1 MCVRTCSFRFS
12 ASFLHRSS
20 SSSPLPLP
28 FLVLFITFWMFAA
41 PSALAATTPAKK
53 PYTNEELLTQM
64 LVVDVSE
71 QSLDN
76 QPALSITFSQHIKED
91 AGFNRFITLT
101 RGGKV
106 VNGRWVMA
114 SNPRRLYFSHI
125 EPNTEYRIQIR
136 PGLVAEGNDLLLRH
150 PVNQLVKTR
159 NIEPAFDFAS
169 KGSILPA
176 RLTSG
181 LPVRVV
187 NVPEL
192 DVEFLRVKPDK
203 LQTVLRAMRLDRKIR
218 PWNLN
223 DIHAATQ
230 SVYSNRYFTDA
241 KNNARE
247 TFVLPVESVPELQ
260 KPGLYFAVI
269 RQPGRFNDDAY
280 RITHFTVT
288 DIGLHARVY
297 PRRLEVFVNSLATG
311 KPLQDVNLTLQASKE
326 TLQVST
332 DEVGHGSFDR
342 HPDGALLLMAEI
354 NGQFAFLDL
363 REPALDLSEF
373 PVTGGQDKPIAPFIY
388 APRDLYRPGERV
400 DLSIL
405 LRDRDGLPTNVKNL
419 NVRIVRP
426 DTKILSERNV
436 KAQNAKLGF
445 FLERIS
451 IPGDAPTGRWQ
462 AEVRVNPES
471 KAPIETFAFNVED
484 FLPER
489 MKLEL
494 TTENKTLLAKQK
506 QVVAVQGDYLYG
518 SPASGNKVTA
528 SRTLKPDFYPFAR
541 YPDFHFGD
549 STEQDKAKRETLPDL
564 MLNEQGSAF
573 LDIPA
578 VQAGL
583 NSPLIMRVQASLHEL
598 GGRSVSRTLE
608 NTLWPASHMVGIR
621 PLFNAD
627 SIEGDS
633 EVDFEVLRLQANGAL
648 SPQAPLVAT
657 LVREEYEYFWEF
669 TRQEGWQRKETRNE
683 YPLKQQTLLWN
694 GQQAQALSFS
704 VGRGRYRLEIEDADT
719 QRKAV
724 YSFYAGW
731 YADEQQIAKRPDH
744 IELSLDKP
752 AYQVGDVA
760 RLTIKPPARS
770 EAVVTV
776 EAKSL
781 LWQKRVSLSRG
792 ETQVDIPVADSWARH
807 DLYVSV
813 TAFRPASREEKI
825 SPNRAFGVIHL
836 PLDRS
841 NRQLALS
848 IEAPQKTLPERSVEV
863 KVNAAELR
871 GQEAVVTLAAVDV
884 GVLNITGFETP
895 NPFDYYFAKHAY
907 TVDLHD
913 AYGKVIETM
922 EGKTLRQRF
931 GGDKG
936 RSAGG
941 AVARADVQ
949 IVALFSGVQAF
960 DENGVATV
968 SLPIPGFDGQLRL
981 MALAATETRMGS
993 TDADMMVTSPV
1004 VASLTAP
1011 RFLSAG
1017 DTASATVELRNT
1029 TAVEQSVTFSL
1040 GASRSLAFTSS
1051 SWKTRLAAG
1060 ERKVFKLPLAAR
1072 HGVGKGFLRLKMV
1085 GATFEANRRVGVVLR
1100 PSYPASFQR
1109 QVKSFAAADETQRF
1123 DAAFVEQLLPDTV
1136 KARLTVSNVPVLSV
1150 GSALNHLLTYPYG
1163 CLEQTTS
1170 AAYPYLFLEARVT
1183 ERLGLPAISMPQRTQ
1198 KIQQALLRLS
1208 GMQLAN
1214 GGFTLWGNYG
1224 VEEFWLSPYVMQF
1237 LLAAEEEGFPVP
1249 ERMLNKGMTY
1259 LQERLQ
1265 EGYRP
1270 VRSRYAQSDSP
1281 EHMDFASRAY
1291 AAYVLALRRKAKLG
1305 TLRAVYD
1312 AESEKVVAGLPL
1324 VHMGLALRLMG
1335 DKRRGTAAIQR
1346 GLALGRIKDKYLG
1359 DYGSDL
1365 RDEAL
1370 MLQLLLKHKVTVP
1383 ALATRLQA
1391 LSAKVR
1397 ERRYLSTQEQLA
1409 LFLLDQ
1415 ALAKRSDQRWQARL
1429 AVAGNE
1435 LDLNKSGSYRRAIM
1449 IGELREGVALTSLQ
1463 SEPLYAS
1470 LEIDGYPLQAPAVE
1484 NDVIAV
1490 KRRWYSMQGKPLD
1503 ASALKVGDL
1512 VLTHLE
1518 VTSKQAINDALVVD
1532 LLPAALEI
1540 ENIRLTGSDDFNNV
1554 VLQDINKPVSELLI
1568 SGAVRH
1574 EEFRDDRYMAA
1585 VALTKERTHHL
1596 FYAVRVVSAGRY
1608 QVPPPLVEDMYRP
1621 ELRGVGKTP
1630 GTITIQ

>member
-1 MCVRTCSFRFS
+1 MCSCTGSSFSFLNSSLRFS
-12 ASFLHRSS
+12 RHSAFMVWLSILFVLS
-20 SSSPLPLP
+20 
-28 FLVLFITFWMFAA
+28 LVLSTG
-41 PSALAATTPAKK
+41 ALAATTPKKK

-76 QPALSITFSQHIKED
+76 QPALSITFSQHVQED
-91 AGFNRFITLT
+91 ADFNRFITLT
-101 RGGKV
+101 QGGKV

-125 EPNTEYRIQIR
+125 EPNKEYRIQIR
-136 PGLVAEGNDLLLRH
+136 PGLVAEEGDLLLRH

-203 LQTVLRAMRLDRKIR
+203 LQAVLHTMRLDRKIR
-218 PWNLN
+218 PWDLN
-223 DIHAATQ
+223 EIHAATQ

-241 KNNARE
+241 KKNARE
-247 TFVLPVESVPELQ
+247 TFVLPVESVPALQ
-260 KPGLYFAVI
+260 KPGLYFAVM
-269 RQPGRFNDDAY
+269 RQPGRFDNKSY

-297 PRRLEVFVNSLATG
+297 PSRLEVFVNSLATG
-311 KPLQDVNLTLQASKE
+311 KPLPDVNLTLQASKE
-326 TLQVST
+326 ALQVST
-332 DEVGHGSFDR
+332 DEAGYGSFDR
-342 HPDGALLLMAEI
+342 HPAGALLLMAEL
-354 NGQFAFLDL
+354 NGQFTFLDL

-373 PVTGGQDKPIAPFIY
+373 PVTGQQDKPIAPFIY
-388 APRDLYRPGERV
+388 APRDLYRPGEKV

-426 DTKILSERNV
+426 DTKILLEHNV

-445 FLERIS
+445 FLDRIT
-451 IPGDAPTGRWQ
+451 IPSDAPTGRWQ
-462 AEVRVNPES
+462 AEVRVNPKS
-471 KAPIETFAFNVED
+471 KSPTETFAFNVED

-489 MKLEL
+489 MTLAL
-494 TTENKTLLAKQK
+494 TTENKTLLANQK

-518 SPASGNKVTA
+518 SPASGNKITA
-528 SRTLKPDFYPFAR
+528 SRTLTPDYHPFEQYPG
-541 YPDFHFGD
+541 FHFGD
-549 STEQDKAKRETLPDL
+549 STEKEKLRRESLPDL
-564 MLNEQGSAF
+564 VLNEKGGGF
-573 LDIPA
+573 LTIPA
-578 VQAGL
+578 VPADV
-583 NSPLIMRVQASLHEL
+583 NSPLAMRVQASLHEF
-598 GGRSVSRTLE
+598 GGRSVSRSLGK
-608 NTLWPASHMVGIR
+608 TLWPASHMIGIR
-621 PLFNAD
+621 PLFDAD

-633 EVDFEVLRLQANGAL
+633 EVNFEVLRLQVDGRL
-648 SPQAPLVAT
+648 SPQANLVAT

-669 TRQEGWQRKETRNE
+669 TRQDGWQRQETRNE

-694 GQQAQALSFS
+694 GQQAQALSFN

-724 YSFYAGW
+724 YGFYAGW
-731 YADEQQIAKRPDH
+731 YADERQIAKHPDQ

-752 AYQVGDVA
+752 AYKVGDVA
-760 RLTIKPPARS
+760 RLTIKPPESS

-781 LWQKRVSLSRG
+781 LWKQRVSLSRG
-792 ETQVDIPVADSWARH
+792 ETQLDIPVADSWARH

-813 TAFRPASREEKI
+813 TAFRPASREENI

-841 NRQLALS
+841 DRQLALS
-848 IEAPQKTLPERSVEV
+848 IDVPKKILPERSVEV
-863 KVNAAELR
+863 KVNAPALR
-871 GQEAVVTLAAVDV
+871 GQDAVVTLAAVDA
-884 GVLNITGFETP
+884 GVLNITGFKTP
-895 NPFDYYFAKHAY
+895 DPFGYYFAKHAY

-922 EGKTLRQRF
+922 KGKTLRQRF

-936 RSAGG
+936 RTAGG

-949 IVALFSGVQAF
+949 IVALFSGVQSF
-960 DENGVATV
+960 DENGVATL

-981 MALAATETRMGS
+981 MAVAATETRMGS
-993 TDADMMVTSPV
+993 TDTVLTVTSPV

-1017 DTASATVELRNT
+1017 DTASVTTELRNT
-1029 TAVEQSVTFSL
+1029 TDSEQTVDFSL

-1051 SWKTRLAAG
+1051 SWKVRLAAG
-1060 ERKVFKLPLAAR
+1060 ERKVFNLPLAAVN
-1072 HGVGKGFLRLKMV
+1072 GVGKGFLRLKMTGENFV
-1085 GATFEANRRVGVVLR
+1085 ANRRVGVLLR
-1100 PSYPASFQR
+1100 PAYSASFQR
-1109 QVKSFAAADETQRF
+1109 QIKSFGAAEETQRF
-1123 DAAFVEQLLPDTV
+1123 DTAFAEQLLPDTV
-1136 KARLTVSNVPVLSV
+1136 TARLTVSNVPVLSV
-1150 GSALNHLLTYPYG
+1150 GSAVKHLLDYPYG

-1170 AAYPYLFLEARVT
+1170 AAYPYLFAEARVT
-1183 ERLGLPAISMPQRTQ
+1183 ERLGLPAISMPQRNQ

-1224 VEEFWLSPYVMQF
+1224 VEEFWLSPYVIQF

-1249 ERMLNKGMTY
+1249 ERLLNKGMAY

-1270 VRSRYAQSDSP
+1270 VRSRYAQSESP

-1305 TLRAVYD
+1305 TLRAIYD
-1312 AESEKVVAGLPL
+1312 VESEKVVSGLPL

-1335 DKRRGTAAIQR
+1335 DKRRGNAAIQR

-1359 DYGSDL
+1359 DYGSDV
-1365 RDEAL
+1365 RDETL
-1370 MLQLLLKHKVTVP
+1370 MLQLLLKHKVPVP
-1383 ALATRLQA
+1383 ALAIRLHA

-1397 ERRYLSTQEQLA
+1397 ERRYLSTQEQVA
-1409 LFLLDQ
+1409 LFLLEQ
-1415 ALAKRSDQRWQARL
+1415 VLAKRSDQRWQASL
-1429 AVAGNE
+1429 NVGDNTVE
-1435 LDLNKSGSYRRAIM
+1435 LNKSGSYRRRFA
-1449 IGELREGVALTSLQ
+1449 IGELKTGIALTSLQ

-1470 LEIDGYPLQAPAVE
+1470 LEMDGYPLQSPAIEDEVMT
-1484 NDVIAV
+1484 I
-1490 KRRWYSMQGKPLD
+1490 KRRWYSMEGKPLD
-1503 ASALKVGDL
+1503 ASTLKVGDL
-1512 VLTHLE
+1512 VLTHLA
-1518 VTSKQAINDALVVD
+1518 VTSKQTINDALVVD
-1532 LLPAALEI
+1532 LLPAAFEV
-1540 ENIRLTGSDDFNNV
+1540 ENIRLTGSDDFNAV
-1554 VLQDINKPVSELLI
+1554 VLQDENKPVSELLT
-1568 SGAVRH
+1568 SSTVRH
-1574 EEFRDDRYMAA
+1574 EKFRDDRYMAA
-1585 VALTKERTHHL
+1585 IALTKERTHHL

-1621 ELRGVGKTP
+1621 ELRGIGQTP
-1630 GTITIQ
+1630 GHITIQ